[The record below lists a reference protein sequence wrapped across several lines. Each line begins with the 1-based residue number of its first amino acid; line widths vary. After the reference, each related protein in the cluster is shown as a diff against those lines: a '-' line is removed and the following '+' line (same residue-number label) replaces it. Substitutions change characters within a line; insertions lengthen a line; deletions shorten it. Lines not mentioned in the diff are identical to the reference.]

1 MQKCTDAS
9 ALATRT
15 CWTELE
21 NLIRERVQTMVQ
33 DLLEAE
39 VQELLGRT
47 KSQRRAG
54 VDAPEGY
61 RNGLGR
67 PRRLTTTCGTITVRR
82 PRVRGLQERFESRIL
97 PHFVTRTRRSELL
110 LPELYLH
117 GLSMGDFDLA
127 LRGLL
132 GDEAPLSPSTL
143 ARLKAGWQVEFD
155 EWRRRDLSDLDL
167 VYLWADGIY
176 LRAGL
181 EKEKAALLVLV
192 GGLSD
197 GQKVVLA
204 VQAGHRESVESWSAL
219 LRDLQAR
226 GLRPPKLVIADG
238 HLGLWGGLANIYPR
252 ADEQRCWNH
261 RIVNVMDKLP
271 RKAQKEALLML
282 KKIPYAQTRR
292 EAERRRNIFQAWC
305 RKHGHEEAAAVMDRD
320 WERMVAFYRYPEDHW
335 VHLRT
340 TNIIESP
347 FAAVRLRTNAAKRFK
362 KTANG
367 TALVWKLLMV
377 AERRFR
383 RLKGAHLL
391 PGVLAGDVYIDG
403 IKQEAQLDKVPA

>member
-1 MQKCTDAS
+1 MQECTETS
-9 ALATRT
+9 APAART

-21 NLIRERVQTMVQ
+21 NLIREQVQTMVQ

-39 VQELLGRT
+39 VRELLGRF
-47 KSQRRAG
+47 KSERRAA

-67 PRRLTTTCGTITVRR
+67 PRHVTTTCGTITVRR
-82 PRVRGLQERFESRIL
+82 PRVRNLQQRFESRIL
-97 PHFVTRTRRSELL
+97 PNFVRRTRQCDSL

-132 GDEAPLSPSTL
+132 GEEAPVSATTL
-143 ARLKAGWQVEFD
+143 ARLKASWQVEFS
-155 EWRRRDLSDLDL
+155 EWKTRDVSDLDV

-181 EKEKAALLVLV
+181 EKEKAALLVLI

-204 VQAGHRESVESWSAL
+204 VQAGHRESIESWSDL
-219 LRDLQAR
+219 LRDLHAR

-238 HLGLWGGLANIYPR
+238 HLGLWGGLRNIYPQ

-261 RIVNVMDKLP
+261 RIVNVLDKLSK
-271 RKAQKEALLML
+271 KAQQAATPML
-282 KKIPYAQTRR
+282 TKIPYAETRS
-292 EAERRRNIFQAWC
+292 EAHRRKATFQAWC
-305 RKHGHEEAAAVMDRD
+305 RKHGYEEAAAVMDRD
-320 WERMVAFYRYPEDHW
+320 WERMLTYYSYPRDHW
-335 VHLRT
+335 THLRT
-340 TNIIESP
+340 TNLIESP
-347 FAAVRLRTNAAKRFK
+347 FAAVRLRTDAAKRFK
-362 KTANG
+362 KTENG

-383 RLKGAHLL
+383 RLKAANLL
-391 PGVLAGDVYIDG
+391 PSVRAGDVYVDG
-403 IKQEAQLDKVPA
+403 IKREAKLDKVPA